1 MNSILSDYNHPG
13 YIPIVTREIL
23 YADLDMKLTPY
34 FSGDIKG
41 DIIPL
46 TDIDA
51 IKNSIRNLVL
61 SGIYDRP
68 FEPNLGTRLKNLLF
82 ENATPLTAVA
92 IKDEILNVIKRY
104 ETRVSTVEV
113 DIIDLSDENAYRV
126 TVAFSINN
134 QNPQTVE
141 FIINR
146 LR

>member
-1 MNSILSDYNHPG
+1 MNRILSDYNHPG
-13 YIPIVTREIL
+13 YVPIVTKEII
-23 YADLDMKLTPY
+23 YSDLDMSLTRGV
-34 FSGDIKG
+34 SN

-61 SGIYDRP
+61 STKYDRP
-68 FEPNLGTRLKNLLF
+68 FEPHLGTSIKSLLF
-82 ENATPLTAVA
+82 ENATPLIAIA
-92 IKDEILNVIKRY
+92 IKDEILNVIRKY
-104 ETRVSTVEV
+104 ESRVSTVDV
-113 DIIDLSDENAYRV
+113 DLMDLSDENAYYV
-126 TVAFSINN
+126 TVNFAINN

>member
-13 YIPIVTREIL
+13 YVPIVTRDII
-23 YADLDMKLTPY
+23 YSDLDMTLTRG
-34 FSGDIKG
+34 SSNDIV
-41 DIIPL
+41 PL

-61 SGIYDRP
+61 CSTYDRP
-68 FEPNLGTRLKNLLF
+68 FEPYLGTRLRGLLF
-82 ENATPLTAVA
+82 ENVTPLTAIAV
-92 IKDEILNVIKRY
+92 KDEILNVIRKY
-104 ETRVSTVEV
+104 ESRISTVNV
-113 DIIDLSDENAYRV
+113 NLIDMADENAYHV
-126 TVAFSINN
+126 TVEFAINN

>member
-13 YIPIVTREIL
+13 YIPIVTRDII
-23 YADLDMKLTPY
+23 YSDLDMTLTRGG
-34 FSGDIKG
+34 SNDIV
-41 DIIPL
+41 PL

-61 SGIYDRP
+61 CSTYDRP
-68 FEPNLGTRLKNLLF
+68 FEPYLGTRLRSLLF
-82 ENATPLTAVA
+82 ENVTPLTAVA
-92 IKDEILNVIKRY
+92 IKDEILTIIRKY
-104 ETRVSTVEV
+104 ESRVSIV
-113 DIIDLSDENAYRV
+113 DVNIIDMSDENAYHV
-126 TVAFSINN
+126 TVGFAINN

>member
-13 YIPIVTREIL
+13 YVPTVTRDIL

-34 FSGDIKG
+34 FNGDIKG

-68 FEPNLGTRLKNLLF
+68 FEPYLGTRLKSLLF

-92 IKDEILNVIKRY
+92 VKDEILTVIKKF
-104 ETRVSTVEV
+104 EPRVSTVEV
-113 DIIDLSDENAYRV
+113 DLIDLSDENAYRV
-126 TVAFSINN
+126 NVMFAINN